1 MQQQH
6 DYKVSRQKKN
16 AKTKSTMQ
24 VLINNNVRFCYQS
37 KENVLA
43 SSTFERMQI
52 WTRKDGNKE
61 PC

>member
-1 MQQQH
+1 MITKFQ
-6 DYKVSRQKKN
+6 DKKKN

-52 WTRKDGNKE
+52 
-61 PC
+61 